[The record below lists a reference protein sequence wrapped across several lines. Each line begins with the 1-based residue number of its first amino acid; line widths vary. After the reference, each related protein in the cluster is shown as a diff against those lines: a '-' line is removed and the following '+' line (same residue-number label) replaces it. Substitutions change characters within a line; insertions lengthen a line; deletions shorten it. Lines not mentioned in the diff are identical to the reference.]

1 MGNVGKDRYEDIF
14 NGSMIHEIVKN
25 SCVETLPGCAS
36 CAFQMYCGAD
46 PIRNYVETGDIVG
59 HRPSSDFCKKNTGII
74 EYLFEKL
81 RKNDDDVM
89 DVFFSWVTK
98 RSLEEIQK

>member
-1 MGNVGKDRYEDIF
+1 
-14 NGSMIHEIVKN
+14 
-25 SCVETLPGCAS
+25 
-36 CAFQMYCGAD
+36 MYCGAD

-59 HRPSSDFCKKNTGII
+59 HRPSSDFCEKNIGII
-74 EYLFEKL
+74 EYLFEKM